1 MKKYAAVFA
10 IMTLAFLIHPV
21 YSTTS
26 NNDNMWAVL
35 ICGYSD
41 FLLSSNRMYQ
51 ILSEHYHFT
60 EILYLTPDINKTT
73 VRWAIRDWLGER
85 ANSDDLVFIYIHSHG
100 GGARFDGDKNMS
112 SLEGGR
118 WEMDSDEGDEYAET
132 ELGTIVWIPFTLNYW
147 IKPIDFNNNS
157 IIEDDVYA
165 GVD

>member
-41 FLLSSNRMYQ
+41 FLLS
-51 ILSEHYHFT
+51 
-60 EILYLTPDINKTT
+60 YLTPDINKTT